1 MDRSLQIQCILLRLT
16 GTPRESLPACFELD
30 APWGPILH
38 RVRPAYSRDEAASL
52 LTYAAGPDG
61 GEPLAELIALLPED
75 DAFPKRLEPPPEP
88 SRRPRNRYPPL
99 RDMPPDLAE
108 VKWLWPS
115 WIPRGMVTLLA
126 AAPGAGKSLVALDL
140 ARRIIRGEPFPDGA
154 AIPQP
159 GSSVLLVDAEGAPG
173 LLRQRVEAWQIDPGL
188 LFLWASTGSLHPV
201 DLGTLDQMK
210 RLLDMCSVIGP
221 ALVIVDSLASAAP
234 RTETSVKAAREVL
247 GSLST
252 VAHTLGLALL
262 VIHHL
267 RKGHAGSALHPPTA
281 YDLRGSS
288 HLTAAARSILML
300 SPEAAPG
307 HASAPDPN
315 GPRRLAVVKSNLG
328 RLPRP
333 LSLALEERPG
343 APLLSY
349 SPLVEPSPPPTL
361 EQLCEEWLVQ
371 YLAEVGE
378 PVRPVEVVEEAW
390 TAGFSRRTL
399 YRARRAL
406 AAAVVDVGTSPRD
419 PHKAW
424 ALAPLP

>member
-16 GTPRESLPACFELD
+16 GTPRESLPASFELD
-30 APWGPILH
+30 EPWGTILH

-61 GEPLAELIALLPED
+61 GEPLTELLALLPED

-88 SRRPRNRYPPL
+88 PARNRYPPL
-99 RDMPPDLAE
+99 RDMPPDLAA

-154 AIPQP
+154 PVPQP

-188 LFLWASTGSLHPV
+188 LFLWASTDSAHPV
-201 DLGTLDQMK
+201 DLGTLDQMT
-210 RLLDMCSVIGP
+210 RLLDMCAVIGP
-221 ALVIVDSLASAAP
+221 ALVIVDSLASAAQ
-234 RTETSVKAAREVL
+234 RTETSVKAAREIL
-247 GSLST
+247 NSLST
-252 VAHTLGLALL
+252 VARKTGPALL

-267 RKGHAGSALHPPTA
+267 RKQHAGSAPRPPSA

-307 HASAPDPN
+307 PN
-315 GPRRLAVVKSNLG
+315 GPRRLAVVKSNLCA
-328 RLPRP
+328 LPPSR
-333 LSLALEERPG
+333 SLALEPQPD
-343 APLLSY
+343 APLLSF
-349 SPLVEPSPPPTL
+349 SPLVEPPPLPTL
-361 EQLCEEWLVQ
+361 QQLCEEWLLEA
-371 YLAEVGE
+371 LAAASE
-378 PVRPVEVVEEAW
+378 PVRPAELIEAARA
-390 TAGFSRRTL
+390 AGFSEMTL
-399 YRARRAL
+399 YRARHAL
-406 AAAVVDVGTSPRD
+406 AAAIVDVGTGLRD

-424 ALAPLP
+424 AIAPLP